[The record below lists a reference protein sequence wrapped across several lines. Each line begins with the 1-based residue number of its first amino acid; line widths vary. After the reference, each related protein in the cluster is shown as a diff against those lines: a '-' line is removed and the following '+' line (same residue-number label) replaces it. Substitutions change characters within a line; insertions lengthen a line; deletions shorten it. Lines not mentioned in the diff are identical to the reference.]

1 MNYDFSKPQRQ
12 SGFGIILMAANTLQH
27 LIRALIFPLIIAFAK
42 LDKQYLAYIGL
53 GLLGLLII
61 LFVYSYF
68 NYRNFTFFLD
78 EQKQEFV
85 INKGIFN
92 KTQLTVQL
100 DKIQQVNINQ
110 NLLQKIIGIYGLKVD
125 TAGSEGQEVSIK
137 AIDEEIAN
145 SLREHLLSRKSIANN
160 ETSTPKTASVQE
172 DIPFLKVS
180 LGTLFKVGLTSN
192 YGSTIAL
199 LLAFIYPVF
208 HNAKEFLKAFDM
220 DKGQVENAVES
231 LFTLFSIGILVAVF
245 LFLILAINVIR
256 TLVKYFDFHIS
267 KHKHSLLISHGFFAK
282 KNTLL
287 SPNKVQITSYSQNYF
302 QKKMNLLNM
311 NLKQASSGEAKKG
324 KDLESNNLQ
333 IPGCNPTERDELIKM
348 IMGEIPAQGKTF
360 LPNWRFLNLPI
371 FFRVVFPVG
380 IFMILWAYI
389 PALKPYYPAAI
400 IYFLMAIPMIF
411 ISYKRHRLTVNK
423 EFIVKRSGI
432 WDVNHSLLFPHK
444 IQAIT
449 TFQYP
454 WHKGVDVGHVNLHT
468 AAGVIHFK
476 YGNYTEIKKLVNY
489 WLYQIESGSEE
500 WM

>member
-12 SGFGIILMAANTLQH
+12 SAVGIIIMAANTLQQ
-27 LIRALIFPLIIAFAK
+27 LIRALIFPLIYAFIKAE
-42 LDKQYLAYIGL
+42 QQHIIYFGIIIVV
-53 GLLGLLII
+53 LISI

-125 TAGSEGQEVSIK
+125 TAGSEQQEVSIK

-145 SLREHLLSRKSIANN
+145 SLREHLLSRKSISIKENSN
-160 ETSTPKTASVQE
+160 QETETVKE

-180 LGTLFKVGLTSN
+180 MGTLFKVGLTSN

-208 HNAKEFLKAFDM
+208 HNAKEFLKVFNM

-231 LFTLFSIGILVAVF
+231 LFTLFSIGILITVF
-245 LFLILAINVIR
+245 LFLILTINVIR
-256 TLVKYFDFHIS
+256 TFVKYFEFHIS
-267 KHKHSLLISHGFFAK
+267 KHKHSLLISHGLLAK

-287 SPNKVQITSYSQNYF
+287 SPNKVQITSYDQNYF

-311 NLKQASSGEAKKG
+311 NLKQASSGEVKKG

-333 IPGCNPTERDELIKM
+333 IPGCNPSERDELIKM
-348 IMGEIPAQGKTF
+348 IMGEIPAKGKTF
-360 LPNWRFLNLPI
+360 IPDWRFLNLPI

-380 IFMILWAYI
+380 VFLILWAYI
-389 PALKPYYPAAI
+389 PELNPYYPAAI
-400 IYFLMAIPMIF
+400 IYFLLAVSMIY

-423 EFIVKRSGI
+423 EFIIKRSGI
-432 WDVNHSLLFPHK
+432 WDVKHSLLFPHK

-454 WHKGVDVGHVNLHT
+454 WHKSVDVGHVNLHT
-468 AAGVIHFK
+468 AAGIIHFK

>member
-1 MNYDFSKPQRQ
+1 MNYDFSQPQRQ
-12 SGFGIILMAANTLQH
+12 SAVGIIIMAANTLQH
-27 LIRALIFPLIIAFAK
+27 LIRALIFPLIFAFAK
-42 LDKQYLAYIGL
+42 VDSKHLAYIGL
-53 GLLGLLII
+53 AILVLVVI
-61 LFVYSYF
+61 LFVFSYF

-78 EQKQEFV
+78 EQKQEFI

-137 AIDEEIAN
+137 AIDEKIAN
-145 SLREHLLSRKSIANN
+145 SLREHLLSRKSVLAN
-160 ETSTPKTASVQE
+160 ETSTNETATIQE
-172 DIPFLKVS
+172 DVPFLKVS

-199 LLAFIYPVF
+199 LIAFIYPLI

-220 DKGQVENAVES
+220 DEGQVENAVES
-231 LFTLFSIGILVAVF
+231 LFTLFSIGILVAVI

-256 TLVKYFDFHIS
+256 TFVKYFEFHIS
-267 KHKHSLLISHGFFAK
+267 KHKHSLLISHGLFAK

-311 NLKQASSGEAKKG
+311 NLKQASSGVAKDG
-324 KDLESNNLQ
+324 KNLESNNLL
-333 IPGCNPTERDELIKM
+333 IPGCNPSERDELIKM
-348 IMGEIPAQGKTF
+348 IMGEIPAKGKMF
-360 LPNWRFLNLPI
+360 IPDWRFLNLPI
-371 FFRVVFPVG
+371 FFRVVFPIG
-380 IFMILWAYI
+380 IFMIFWSFI
-389 PALKPYYPAAI
+389 PEFKPYYPAAI
-400 IYFLMAIPMIF
+400 IYFLMAVPMIY
-411 ISYKRHRLTVNK
+411 ISYKRHRITVNK

-432 WDVNHSLLFPHK
+432 WDVKNSLLFPHK